1 MQESPIRLNI
11 IIFIIVSC
19 KYIFLF
25 WSLYFC
31 QLTAIYCNLL
41 ATPLFKS
48 QTVQFIAG
56 GWEVWKQCE
65 AKSCPHQKWLP
76 TLPLDWRKLRRERK
90 LSKCFYSCQID
101 DDDDDEDSDGSK
113 VWDNLRQK
121 LVPKENKVV
130 SKNLEKAYIQ
140 LAAERNPFLVAGH
153 MIVCKL
159 SDLVVSFSMSF
170 GSNDC
175 IIMNALQKRNYL
187 VLLFFGSI

>member
-1 MQESPIRLNI
+1 MIANPATWLTKTEEREEI
-11 IIFIIVSC
+11 IKMFLQLPNWWQWIV
-19 KYIFLF
+19 I
-25 WSLYFC
+25 
-31 QLTAIYCNLL
+31 
-41 ATPLFKS
+41 
-48 QTVQFIAG
+48 
-56 GWEVWKQCE
+56 
-65 AKSCPHQKWLP
+65 
-76 TLPLDWRKLRRERK
+76 D
-90 LSKCFYSCQID
+90 D
-101 DDDDDEDSDGSK
+101 DDDDDEDGDGSK